1 MVAHRLTTAARADR
15 IVVMDGGRIVEQ
27 GTHEELLAAG
37 RPVRG
42 ALAGRGAQPGRVRRY
57 RRRCPA
63 RTGDIGAVLPD
74 SGQKLGISAADRGT
88 IAPVSAATRPG
99 DLHADLVDH
108 LARSTPLSPAE
119 AARVVAEVVG
129 YFAEPVP
136 DFVRRRHAEL
146 KLRGLTNDVIF
157 ARSGPSWRR
166 GGSRAPAADR
176 PTAAPHRVR
185 LNDPRLVPVASVAPG
200 RTSSMCGI
208 VGYVGAQDAA
218 PILLEGLGRLE
229 YRGYDSAGLAVV
241 APRRAQGAQGQRP
254 GAPTWPPTCR
264 PGSRAR
270 PASGTP
276 AGPPTASR
284 PPENAH
290 PHTDAAG
297 RIAVVHNGIIENA
310 DELRA
315 KLTADGVEFTS
326 QTDTETVAHLVAA
339 AFAAGAADLEQAVRQ
354 ALRQVVGAYGLAVL
368 DAEHPDRIVVA
379 RNGSPVLLGVGEQGD
394 VRRLRRGRAVGYT
407 RQVVYLDDGELAT
420 ITAGGYRTFTLDDRS
435 TAKSPS
441 TIDWDVVGA
450 EIGDHAH
457 FLIKEINEQPRAIKR
472 ALSGRIDERFDTAH
486 LGGLN
491 LTVREA
497 REFRRVK
504 ILGCGS
510 ACYAGDLGAQLIE
523 DLARMPATAEA
534 ASEFRY
540 RNPVVEPDTLY
551 VAVSQSGETIDTLAA
566 VQELQRKGGRVIG
579 IINVVGSTIAR
590 QVDGGIYLHAGPEM
604 SVAATKSFTSTVTAF
619 ALLAL
624 HLGRIR
630 DLSPT
635 EGAADHRRAERAA
648 RPDRRDPRAGGRDRR
663 RRQGDRA
670 EQQRAVR
677 RPPPRLAGGPRG
689 RAEAQGDLLR
699 ARRGLPVGGA
709 QARPAG
715 AGQPGA
721 ADGRDRPGRRPAGQE
736 HLDAVGDQ
744 GAAAAR

>member
-1 MVAHRLTTAARADR
+1 
-15 IVVMDGGRIVEQ
+15 
-27 GTHEELLAAG
+27 
-37 RPVRG
+37 
-42 ALAGRGAQPGRVRRY
+42 
-57 RRRCPA
+57 
-63 RTGDIGAVLPD
+63 
-74 SGQKLGISAADRGT
+74 
-88 IAPVSAATRPG
+88 
-99 DLHADLVDH
+99 
-108 LARSTPLSPAE
+108 
-119 AARVVAEVVG
+119 
-129 YFAEPVP
+129 
-136 DFVRRRHAEL
+136 
-146 KLRGLTNDVIF
+146 
-157 ARSGPSWRR
+157 
-166 GGSRAPAADR
+166 
-176 PTAAPHRVR
+176 
-185 LNDPRLVPVASVAPG
+185 
-200 RTSSMCGI
+200 MCGI
-208 VGYVGAQDAA
+208 VGYVGSQDAA

-241 APRRAQGAQGQRP
+241 TRTGLKVRKVSGRVADLAADLPARFKGSP
-254 GAPTWPPTCR
+254 GIGHTRWATHGEPT
-264 PGSRAR
+264 
-270 PASGTP
+270 
-276 AGPPTASR
+276 
-284 PPENAH
+284 PENAH
-290 PHTDAAG
+290 PHTDTAG

-315 KLTADGVEFTS
+315 KLVADGVQFTS

-339 AFAAGAADLEQAVRQ
+339 AFAAGATDLEQAVRQ
-354 ALRQVVGAYGLAVL
+354 ALRQVVGAYGLAIL

-379 RNGSPVLLGVGEQGD
+379 RNGSPVLLGVGEKEMFVASD
-394 VRRLRRGRAVGYT
+394 VAALIGYT

-450 EIGDHAH
+450 EIGNHAH
-457 FLIKEINEQPRAIKR
+457 FLIKEINEQPRAVKR
-472 ALSGRIDERFDTAH
+472 ALSGRINERFATAH

-497 REFRRVK
+497 REIKRVK

-523 DLARMPATAEA
+523 DLARVPATAEA

-590 QVDGGIYLHAGPEM
+590 QCDGGIYLHAGPEM

-635 EGAADHRRAERAA
+635 EGSRIIAGLNAL
-648 RPDRRDPRAGGRDRR
+648 PDQISEILAQEEEIAGVAKEIAQSSSVLFVGRR
-663 RRQGDRA
+663 RGWPVAREGAQKLK
-670 EQQRAVR
+670 EISYVH
-677 RPPPRLAGGPRG
+677 
-689 RAEAQGDLLR
+689 AEAYPSAELKHGPLALVNPELPTVAIVPDDDLLDKNISTLSEIK
-699 ARRGLPVGGA
+699 ARRGPVIA
-709 QARPAG
+709 IAHRELSTDLADRTVVIPRNEPELDPILLSIPLQILAYH
-715 AGQPGA
+715 A
-721 ADGRDRPGRRPAGQE
+721 AVVLGRDVDKPRNLAKSVTVE
-736 HLDAVGDQ
+736 
-744 GAAAAR
+744 